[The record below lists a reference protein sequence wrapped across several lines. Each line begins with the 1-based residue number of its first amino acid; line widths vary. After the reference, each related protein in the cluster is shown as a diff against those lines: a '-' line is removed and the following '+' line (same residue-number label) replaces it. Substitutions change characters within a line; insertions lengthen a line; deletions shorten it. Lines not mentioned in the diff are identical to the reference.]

1 MSLKCQCKKINCIL
15 KNKKTFE
22 EFRNK
27 TLLEKQ
33 YSKCSCC
40 EERDS
45 YSTKFSHIK
54 NIVSPPEKAVY
65 GKSTCYIAAE
75 YIKLHYF
82 LKELSDVNMNYS
94 TRFTEHD
101 LLLEEMSIENS
112 KLKSILT
119 KQIRLNNQQTKEI
132 QRLSTINT
140 DNITE
145 RKKLKKQIKCLEKSI
160 SKMKFDDKQDSDS
173 DESIEEVF
181 YTSNIENEELK
192 KDKNDIEI
200 ILKYETLKNY
210 MIFHNVSL
218 SQICKRMNIGISNM
232 IRIFFTLKYKRNDI
246 AHPNINNPIT
256 SDKDFIFFLQN

>member
-15 KNKKTFE
+15 KNKRSFE
-22 EFRNK
+22 EFRNR

-45 YSTKFSHIK
+45 YSTKHSHVK
-54 NIVSPPEKAVY
+54 NIISPPEKAIY
-65 GKSTCYIAAE
+65 GKSACFIANE

-82 LKELSDVNMNYS
+82 LKELSDVNINYS

-101 LLLEEMSIENS
+101 LLLEEISIENS
-112 KLKSILT
+112 KLKSIVT
-119 KQIRLNNQQTKEI
+119 KQIYLNNQQKIEI
-132 QRLSTINT
+132 QQLNTTAT
-140 DNITE
+140 DNIFE

-173 DESIEEVF
+173 DESIEEVIV
-181 YTSNIENEELK
+181 YTENNELK
-192 KDKNDIEI
+192 KENNDIEI

-210 MIFHNVSL
+210 MIIHNVSL
-218 SQICKRMNIGISNM
+218 SQICKRMNIEIHHM
-232 IRIFFTLKYKRNDI
+232 LLIFFTLKYKRNDI
-246 AHPNINNPIT
+246 AHPNINNPLT
-256 SDKDFIFFLQN
+256 SDKNFIQFLQD